1 MLIMSFGGQIT
12 VVGSFVMFVKADLAQ
27 ISTLWVRKG
36 GTWSRIALRTAA
48 LNVNTKWALKI
59 EMQQFYKTVQEAKC

>member
-27 ISTLWVRKG
+27 ISALWVRKG

-48 LNVNTKWALKI
+48 LNVNTK
-59 EMQQFYKTVQEAKC
+59 